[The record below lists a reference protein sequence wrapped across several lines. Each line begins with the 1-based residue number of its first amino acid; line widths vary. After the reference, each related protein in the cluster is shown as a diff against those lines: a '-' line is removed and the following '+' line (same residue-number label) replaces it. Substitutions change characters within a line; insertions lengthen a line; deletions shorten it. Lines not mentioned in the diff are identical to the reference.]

1 MLQGTVYQTGRC
13 SHSPGPG
20 AMARSTAGTERE
32 IMHLRGKVAL
42 VGRSSAGRQLAVAMA
57 TAGLVVGLSATPGMA
72 SAAEAAATSPGRAVS
87 ATSLADLKIVPDVSG
102 FQLENAHSA
111 KCLSSRGL
119 DNVDALQYGCST
131 SPNQRWQWGGRFGG
145 TAFDQLVNQGTHQ
158 CLGIS
163 AAAQAGGQLSWSGGA
178 SVLATR
184 ISTGTLVRLGDP
196 VSILTTS
203 TRVIVFKSRETV
215 QQLGRALTW
224 NRLISIPRT
233 RIGTLDLFDFYSS
246 NQD

>member
-87 ATSLADLKIVPDVSG
+87 ATGLADLKIVPDVSG

-119 DNVDALQYGCST
+119 NNVDALQYGCST

-163 AAAQAGGQLSWSGGA
+163 AGSTSRGATVVVWRCLGTGHPDQYWDTSPSGGP
-178 SVLATR
+178 SVNINNLNSGYCLQIAED
-184 ISTGTLVRLGDP
+184 STAVGALVNVEP
-196 VSILTTS
+196 
-203 TRVIVFKSRETV
+203 
-215 QQLGRALTW
+215 
-224 NRLISIPRT
+224 
-233 RIGTLDLFDFYSS
+233 FDFYSS
-246 NQD
+246 NQDWNIGSF